1 MTSSEARKVDGC
13 ARANEA
19 RRCQAA
25 VLVEAQADGNFFQ
38 LTCYQ
43 LDAMH
48 SQRRGGGKPWI
59 SR

>member
-1 MTSSEARKVDGC
+1 MMSSEARVVDGC

-19 RRCQAA
+19 RRCQFA
-25 VLVEAQADGNFFQ
+25 VLQAQADGNSYQ

-43 LDAMH
+43 LDTMRP
-48 SQRRGGGKPWI
+48 QRRGGGKPWI